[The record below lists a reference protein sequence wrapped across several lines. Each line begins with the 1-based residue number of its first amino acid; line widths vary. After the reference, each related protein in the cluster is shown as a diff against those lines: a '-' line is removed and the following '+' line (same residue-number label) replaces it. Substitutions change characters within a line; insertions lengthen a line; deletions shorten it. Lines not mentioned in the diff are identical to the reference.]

1 MVKVNELNSLMCQL
15 SDHGC
20 TDGFCCYNKINNDLF
35 LNNCNVRH
43 SGFACLFLFV
53 GHRVPEERVRSW
65 LKRIN
70 PDGVALRWLQI
81 SPRRSYSVPGPL
93 SLWHID
99 GNHKLIRYMHFHSTI
114 LTVVSRP
121 DDSNLTSKH
130 SD

>member
-1 MVKVNELNSLMCQL
+1 MVKVNELNSLMRQL

-20 TDGFCCYNKINNDLF
+20 TDGFCCYDKINNDLF
-35 LNNCNVRH
+35 LNNCNLRH

-53 GHRVPEERVRSW
+53 GHRMPEDRVRSG
-65 LKRIN
+65 LKWIN

-99 GNHKLIRYMHFHSTI
+99 GNHKLVRYTHFHSTI
-114 LTVVSRP
+114 LTVASRP
-121 DDSNLTSKH
+121 EDSNLTSKH

>member
-1 MVKVNELNSLMCQL
+1 MVKVNELNSVMCQL

-35 LNNCNVRH
+35 LNNCNLRH
-43 SGFACLFLFV
+43 SGFTCLLLFV
-53 GHRVPEERVRSW
+53 GHRVPEERVRSG

-114 LTVVSRP
+114 LTVVSRM
-121 DDSNLTSKH
+121 DDSYLTSKH